1 MSPRRRRLRRQL
13 LAALGIFSVLAALA
27 FSALCLLFLY
37 IVEDDF
43 FDRALRREAAYQRAY
58 WERHRDAAPVQHP
71 AIRAH
76 LEAGSLPPD
85 LARRQPVRSGEYAGA
100 DGRHYHVRDL
110 SAPGYG
116 GPRYLVME
124 VGGEL
129 FVRPRLPHIAGTLAL
144 CALVLLLLTLA
155 GGVWL
160 VNRMTAPLGRLV
172 AIVGGANPDGLP
184 QGFAASFPDNEIGAL
199 ADALD
204 QAIGRIARFIER
216 EQRFTQDASHELRT
230 PLTVIDGAAYLLARQ
245 ALPPQAAA
253 QVERIRQAAAH
264 MQLAVDTLLALSRED
279 GDAAWT
285 ATSFSLLPVV
295 EACILRQAE
304 AGDTEVQ
311 VEVEID
317 RKVVAHCAKDA
328 FTLLLDNFLGNAFQH
343 APGRIR
349 LFVEE
354 GWLVVADHGP
364 GIEAGLQGR
373 IGQAGVK
380 RSGSAGFG
388 LGLSITQRLA
398 ARAGIGIRLAPRPGG
413 GMAAALALAP
423 QAAAQAGL

>member
-1 MSPRRRRLRRQL
+1 VSLRRQL
-13 LAALGIFSVLAALA
+13 LAALGLFSVLAALA
-27 FSALCLLFLY
+27 FSALCLLFLHV
-37 IVEDDF
+37 VEDEF
-43 FDRALRREAAYQRAY
+43 FDRALRQEAAYQRAH
-58 WERHRDAAPVQHP
+58 WARHQSAAPGLNP
-71 AIRAH
+71 AIRVIKD
-76 LEAGSLPPD
+76 AGSLPPD
-85 LARRQPVRSGEYAGA
+85 LARHRPVRSGEYAGTE
-100 DGRHYHVRDL
+100 GRHYHVLDL
-110 SAPGYG
+110 SASTNG

-124 VGGEL
+124 VGREL
-129 FVRPRLPHIAGTLAL
+129 FVRPRLPYIAGTLAL
-144 CALVLLLLTLA
+144 CTLVLLLLTLA
-155 GGVWL
+155 GGVWM
-160 VNRMTAPLGRLV
+160 VNRTTAPLGRLA
-172 AIVGGANPDGLP
+172 AIITGAGPEGLP
-184 QGFAASFPDNEIGAL
+184 RGFAATFPANEIGAL

-245 ALPPQAAA
+245 ALPSQAAA
-253 QVERIRQAAAH
+253 QVERIRQAAVH

-279 GDAAWT
+279 GDAAWE

-295 EACILRQAE
+295 EACILRHAE
-304 AGDTEVQ
+304 VDDTVVE

-317 RKVVAHCAKDA
+317 RHAVACCPKNA

-354 GWLVVADHGP
+354 GWLIVADQGP
-364 GIEAGLQGR
+364 GIEAGLRDR

-398 ARAGIGIRLAPRPGG
+398 ARAGIGVRLTPHPEG
-413 GMAAALALAP
+413 GMRAALALAP
-423 QAAAQAGL
+423 PAAGQAG

>member
-1 MSPRRRRLRRQL
+1 MSLRRGRLRRQL
-13 LAALGIFSVLAALA
+13 LAALGIFSLLAAVA
-27 FSALCLLFLY
+27 FSGLCLLFLY
-37 IVEDDF
+37 VVEDAF
-43 FDRALRREAAYQRAY
+43 FARALDQEASRQRAH
-58 WERHRDAAPVQHP
+58 WARHQAAAPPLNP
-71 AIRAH
+71 AIRMVAN
-76 LEAGSLPPD
+76 AASLPPD
-85 LARRQPVRSGEYAGA
+85 LARRQPVRSGEYAGTE
-100 DGRHYHVRDL
+100 GRHYHLLDMA
-110 SAPGYG
+110 APAYG

-124 VGGEL
+124 VGREL
-129 FVRPRLPHIAGTLAL
+129 FVRPRLPQIAGILAL
-144 CALVLLLLTLA
+144 CALLLLLLTLA

-172 AIVGGANPDGLP
+172 AIVDGAGPDGLP
-184 QGFAASFPDNEIGAL
+184 QGFAAGFPDNEIGAL

-204 QAIGRIARFIER
+204 QAIGRIARFVER

-230 PLTVIDGAAYLLARQ
+230 PLAVIDGAAYLLARQ
-245 ALPPQAAA
+245 SLPPQAAA
-253 QVERIRQAAAH
+253 QVERVRQAAAH

-279 GDAAWT
+279 GDVAWT

-295 EACILRQAE
+295 EACILRHA
-304 AGDTEVQ
+304 ATGDTE

-317 RKVVAHCAKDA
+317 RNVVASCAKDA

-349 LFVEE
+349 LFVED
-354 GWLVVADHGP
+354 GWLIVADHGP
-364 GIEAGLQGR
+364 GIEAGLRER

-398 ARAGIGIRLAPRPGG
+398 ARAGIGVRLAPGPEG
-413 GMAAALALAP
+413 GMRAALALAP
-423 QAAAQAGL
+423 QATLPTG